1 MRYEIKDKTI
11 ITDKK
16 TREHLLAVI
25 ERFKQ
30 SRVLVVGDF
39 MLDQYIWGDVSRI
52 SPEAPVPVVKV
63 ERESFMLGG
72 ALNVA
77 HNIRSL
83 GGEVMACGV
92 IGRDFRGQM
101 LAKTIR
107 SKKVDCEGIIYDETR
122 PTTMKTRVIARHQ
135 QVVRFDRE
143 DSRDISK
150 TVLKKIA
157 AYLKKRLPVSSAVI
171 VEDYGKGVV
180 TPALLKEVRRLARL
194 NKKPVVVDPKERHF
208 AYYQGVTAI
217 TPNLKEARGAI
228 ANPELA
234 ASLSLKQL
242 GQALLKKMRTE
253 VILITLGEDGMALF
267 EKGGKMTHIPT
278 LAREVFDVSGAG
290 DTVIAVFSL
299 ALAAGS
305 TMKEAAILSNL
316 AAGIVVGKVG
326 TATVSPQEL
335 KDSFRA
341 GSLR

>member
-1 MRYEIKDKTI
+1 MKYEIKDKTV

-16 TREHLLAVI
+16 TREHLLAII
-25 ERFKQ
+25 ERFKE

-101 LAKTIR
+101 LVKTIR
-107 SKKVDCEGIIYDETR
+107 AKKVDCEGIIYDESR
-122 PTTMKTRVIARHQ
+122 PTTMKTRVIAHHQ

-143 DSRDISK
+143 DSRDVSK
-150 TVLKKIA
+150 PIFKKIV
-157 AYLKKRLPVSSAVI
+157 AYLKKQIPLSSAVI

-180 TPALLKEVRRLARL
+180 TPVLLKEVRRLARL
-194 NKKPVVVDPKERHF
+194 HKKPVIVDPKERHF

-242 GQALLKKMRTE
+242 GLVLLKKMRTQ
-253 VILITLGEDGMALF
+253 VILVTLGEDGMALF

-290 DTVIAVFSL
+290 DTVIATFSL

-326 TATVSPQEL
+326 TATVSPREL